1 MIYQVELSGLTISS
15 ARILISLNWIP
26 TDILFTIV
34 TNVSLKKI
42 SLIEKPKRITIKS
55 YYKS

>member
-55 YYKS
+55 